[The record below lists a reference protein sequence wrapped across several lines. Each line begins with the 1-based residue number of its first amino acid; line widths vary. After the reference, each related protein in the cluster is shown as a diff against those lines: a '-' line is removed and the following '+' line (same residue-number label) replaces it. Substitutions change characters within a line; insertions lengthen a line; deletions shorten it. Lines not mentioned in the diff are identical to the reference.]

1 MSVALQ
7 FLKKSPVFQHAK
19 ESELLVLADN
29 LTRHVYLKNEIIFQE
44 GAKAERLY
52 MVLQGEVKIY
62 KLSPQ
67 GKEHILDVLTENQ
80 LFAEVPMFEGTTYPA
95 SAIALTDTI
104 LFALDRK
111 KLINLIQQD
120 PQIALNFL
128 ALQARRLREF
138 THKVEQLSSQ
148 KIEEKLLD
156 YLQNKKR
163 VESLSMQ
170 NLANYLGVS
179 RETLSRAVSQLIKT
193 GHIKKENNQL
203 KII

>member
-1 MSVALQ
+1 M
-7 FLKKSPVFQHAK
+7 
-19 ESELLVLADN
+19 
-29 LTRHVYLKNEIIFQE
+29 
-44 GAKAERLY
+44 
-52 MVLQGEVKIY
+52 
-62 KLSPQ
+62 
-67 GKEHILDVLTENQ
+67 
-80 LFAEVPMFEGTTYPA
+80 
-95 SAIALTDTI
+95 
-104 LFALDRK
+104 FALDRK